1 MRCHSVLADVVLPSL
16 CAVALAGAVACG
28 GSTSGVASAASADA
42 LIGLALSETSVTL
55 DNRTG
60 TSLVKGQLTI
70 TPAGVRPPFFVVLPR
85 IQSGEKRTF
94 ALDQFRT
101 NDGTQFNRSLARAK
115 AVKITA
121 TDLNGK
127 THEYE
132 IPFE

>member
-1 MRCHSVLADVVLPSL
+1 MRCHSALAPLVLPL
-16 CAVALAGAVACG
+16 CFVSIAGLSACG
-28 GSTSGVASAASADA
+28 GSNSGVASAASADA
-42 LIGLALSETSVTL
+42 LIGLELSDSGVTL

-60 TSLVKGQLTI
+60 TTLVKGELTVI
-70 TPAGVRPPFFVVLPR
+70 PMGVRQPFFIVLPR

-115 AVKITA
+115 AVKISA

-127 THEYE
+127 AHEYE